1 MGFGKFALTAW
12 YWNRAAEASIGS
24 SYVTIRVLLK
34 RGAFSVIRI
43 ILPACLIMLLVSV
56 PSVQAQSSPSP
67 ANPQNPSS
75 PSLLNSLDPSGGTG
89 GSSSTRPSSPSTVQ
103 AAGIIPSSTKP
114 GTLASAGRGLPGMPG
129 GPPIK
134 GALGSQDP
142 SSAYMRPAMIGAL
155 LCDPLIDG
163 VCD

>member
-1 MGFGKFALTAW
+1 MPRILLLALPITLLIG
-12 YWNRAAEASIGS
+12 AS
-24 SYVTIRVLLK
+24 TVL
-34 RGAFSVIRI
+34 
-43 ILPACLIMLLVSV
+43 
-56 PSVQAQSSPSP
+56 AQNSPST

-75 PSLLNSLDPSGGTG
+75 SSLLNSLDPSGGTS
-89 GSSSTRPSSPSTVQ
+89 GSPSARPSSPSTVQ

-114 GTLASAGRGLPGMPG
+114 GTLGSAGRGLPGMPG

-142 SSAYMRPAMIGAL
+142 SSAYMRPLTIGAL